1 MISVITGSD
10 GYSEVTIKQLIAS
23 TTSNNILYTYVAS
36 YICDRAWENRSYL
49 HKIHL
54 FVLQYLS
61 PVPYVVCKI
70 CLFYLIPYGFLHI

>member
-36 YICDRAWENRSYL
+36 YILCNYIIITYSL
-49 HKIHL
+49 
-54 FVLQYLS
+54 
-61 PVPYVVCKI
+61 P
-70 CLFYLIPYGFLHI
+70 